1 MWQSYYQDM
10 VAASIHPQ
18 VIEKYADSLSN
29 PRNESARN
37 TAGIY
42 AIEFITGGGY
52 NGFSGWFDG
61 GLGWDEGFKKYFLPH
76 ENTHGFQ
83 WEAQLNQDL
92 LLFRVFSRY
101 TNDFYQ
107 TGLSNPSAL
116 SDANVSALDYAIQNE
131 AEWMAELFRGY
142 IYPSGNYHWT
152 YIVNNY
158 TALKEFFD
166 CIWKENKTSA
176 DCQSQTN
183 VAMVDFPVTTPMS
196 QIPPDGN
203 GFTAAQ
209 HTAIWNVC
217 FQRASEGEK
226 TLFNDLINGLNAN
239 LITSVPDQ
247 YYELGIGDCNHDGVM
262 DWVCSYK
269 NSGYLWN
276 NSYSGSEGTY
286 TFVASGIKR
295 DGENYYWEYKRD
307 PYNTLTADE
316 SLLQPQYRQ
325 WQGTYGSCNGAMY
338 FKDNGTVFPKASE
351 NVLDLPAELVNK
363 TDW

>member
-142 IYPSGNYHWT
+142 I
-152 YIVNNY
+152 
-158 TALKEFFD
+158 
-166 CIWKENKTSA
+166 
-176 DCQSQTN
+176 
-183 VAMVDFPVTTPMS
+183 
-196 QIPPDGN
+196 
-203 GFTAAQ
+203 
-209 HTAIWNVC
+209 
-217 FQRASEGEK
+217 
-226 TLFNDLINGLNAN
+226 
-239 LITSVPDQ
+239 
-247 YYELGIGDCNHDGVM
+247 
-262 DWVCSYK
+262 
-269 NSGYLWN
+269 
-276 NSYSGSEGTY
+276 
-286 TFVASGIKR
+286 
-295 DGENYYWEYKRD
+295 
-307 PYNTLTADE
+307 
-316 SLLQPQYRQ
+316 
-325 WQGTYGSCNGAMY
+325 
-338 FKDNGTVFPKASE
+338 
-351 NVLDLPAELVNK
+351 
-363 TDW
+363 